1 MSVDV
6 EALGTGMIAAA
17 REVVATRW
25 PALRAL
31 AEVELR
37 RLAISLQDVA
47 RLLQDGDI
55 NAERARHLIHI
66 HRVTAHSVMKTVE
79 GLGLKTA
86 KDATGAALRSAS
98 SIINRAVGFNLLEG
112 VTLDF
117 KAGKDLDL

>member
-1 MSVDV
+1 MNIDV

-31 AEVELR
+31 AEVEMR
-37 RLAISLQDVA
+37 RLAMSLHDVA
-47 RLLQDGDI
+47 RLLQDGAI
-55 NAERARHLIHI
+55 TAERARHLVHI
-66 HRVTAHSVMKTVE
+66 HQRTARSVMTTAK

-86 KDATGAALRSAS
+86 KDVTGAALRSAS
-98 SIINRAVGFNLLEG
+98 SIINRVVGFNLLEG

-117 KAGKDLDL
+117 KAGKDL